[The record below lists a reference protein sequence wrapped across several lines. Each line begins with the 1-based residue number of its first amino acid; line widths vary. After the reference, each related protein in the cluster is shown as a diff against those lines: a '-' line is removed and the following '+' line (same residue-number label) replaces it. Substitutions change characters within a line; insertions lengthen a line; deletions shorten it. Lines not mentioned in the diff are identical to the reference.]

1 MLVTLNLAELLLAA
15 AEIGGPSIVSLP
27 SYTCWSLMVALD
39 LAELLLAA
47 AELGGARILDIA
59 VLYVLVA

>member
-1 MLVTLNLAELLLAA
+1 MLVILNLLELLAVAEPGGASVLDAA
-15 AEIGGPSIVSLP
+15 VP
-27 SYTCWSLMVALD
+27 YLMVALD